1 MERLTGSAYYVVFSL
16 HILILILVVLFQYF
30 FFFSD
35 LFAFVLMITQF
46 ITISKRN

>member
-16 HILILILVVLFQYF
+16 HILILILLFKY